1 MEALYQ
7 HLAGIKGAV
16 NKFLPSS
23 KKIITLD
30 LIKEYIG
37 LVTLLAAGLGAFFTL
52 RNRMSNV
59 ELLSD
64 NNKSNIEKLDE
75 DIRQIQKNES
85 ANNAT
90 RDQMLEM
97 LKENRLDVKM
107 ILQNIAT
114 LAASQN
120 SKEKE

>member
-1 MEALYQ
+1 M
-7 HLAGIKGAV
+7 AGIKGAAK
-16 NKFLPSS
+16 KFLPSF
-23 KKIITLD
+23 KKTTKLD

-59 ELLSD
+59 ELLSK
-64 NNKSNIEKLDE
+64 NNNSSIEKLDE

-114 LAASQN
+114 LAASQGG
-120 SKEKE
+120 KEKE